1 VDGRESTALSHVQ
14 QENLVQIVLM
24 IVTATMG
31 LPVTLWTGSASV
43 SLGIM
48 AIGAKNIVLRGI
60 LEKIVMKL
68 VSVNLKTTSVIQH

>member
-1 VDGRESTALSHVQ
+1 VDGRENTALSHVQ

-31 LPVTLWTGSASV
+31 LPVTLWMGSVSV
-43 SLGIM
+43 SLGTM
-48 AIGAKNIVLRGI
+48 AIGAKNIVLRAI